1 MPVICCPATNH
12 HHRTREPVCGAGG
25 KKKEKSV
32 ATGRGAEAVVLG
44 LTWTGFLLRA
54 QGKMEL
60 EETHEIWKQKTHVM
74 RYFEDPSGPKAKKD
88 FMTKF
93 LHGLD

>member
-1 MPVICCPATNH
+1 M
-12 HHRTREPVCGAGG
+12 
-25 KKKEKSV
+25 
-32 ATGRGAEAVVLG
+32 
-44 LTWTGFLLRA
+44 LRA